1 MELLK
6 KEYNIIQSFSILN
19 GWEEKYEYLITLGK
33 ELPQFSDKY
42 KTVNNL
48 IRGCQS
54 QVWLYAYIKNNFLIL
69 NADSDALIPK
79 GIAALMIK
87 IYSEVSP
94 IEVIKSNPLFI
105 SKIGFQEFLSPI
117 RANGI
122 LLMYKQ
128 IKLYAIAFTKK
139 HLMSN

>member
-1 MELLK
+1 MKLLK
-6 KEYNIIQSFSILN
+6 KEYNIIKKFSILN
-19 GWEEKYEYLITLGK
+19 GWEEKYEYIINLGR
-33 ELPQFSDKY
+33 ELPIYSNKY
-42 KTVNNL
+42 KTENQL

-54 QVWLYAYIKNNFLIL
+54 KVWLHADIKNNFLIF

-87 IYSEVSP
+87 IYSESTP
-94 IEVIKSNPLFI
+94 IEIIQSKAIFI

-128 IKLYAIAFTKK
+128 IKLYAIAFAKK
-139 HLMSN
+139 QFL